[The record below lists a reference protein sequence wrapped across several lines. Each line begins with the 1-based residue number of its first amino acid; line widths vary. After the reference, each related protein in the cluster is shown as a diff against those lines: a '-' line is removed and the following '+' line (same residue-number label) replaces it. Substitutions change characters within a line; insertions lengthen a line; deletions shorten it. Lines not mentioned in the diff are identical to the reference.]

1 MRRSRLAS
9 IFAFRLAVTVA
20 AAMAAYALLQ
30 RYREPQE
37 SWASLGATHLWHVA
51 VLALL
56 LYVVLLVGFDHL
68 VGRPLRAIHA
78 HLYKVAT
85 GRLDLLHLDARVKEI
100 ADMVGSVN
108 LMVRR
113 MRLGAGDADPHR
125 TALALRDLAA
135 RLHDSA
141 PDAAEAMVNAAAAL
155 ELLASP
161 TEARGQAGT
170 RAEAHVDA
178 AAARKLQGSAQF
190 EADTR
195 GASYCLSR
203 GRRPAST

>member
-1 MRRSRLAS
+1 MRASRLAS
-9 IFAFRLAVTVA
+9 IFAFRLAVALA

-30 RYREPQE
+30 RYRDPQE
-37 SWASLGATHLWHVA
+37 SWTSLGATHLWHVA
-51 VLALL
+51 VLVVL
-56 LYVVLLVGFDHL
+56 LYGVLLVGFDHL

-85 GRLDLLHLDARVKEI
+85 GRLEILDLDARVKEI
-100 ADMVGSVN
+100 ADMVASVN

-135 RLHDSA
+135 HLHDSA

-155 ELLASP
+155 ELLARP
-161 TEARGQAGT
+161 PEPRGQDT
-170 RAEAHVDA
+170 RRIEPHVGGP
-178 AAARKLQGSAQF
+178 AARPLRGS
-190 EADTR
+190 T
-195 GASYCLSR
+195 
-203 GRRPAST
+203 